1 MLEAFKNANKTDKRR
16 IERILSKS
24 KRLSKKD
31 IIPLIELI
39 IETNAIRNCYQA
51 LISYKNMALKEL
63 ENWND
68 KKQVEQLKGFSELLT
83 DFQSLSTNVKKR
95 YNII

>member
-1 MLEAFKNANKTDKRR
+1 MIEAFNNANKTDKRR

-39 IETNAIRNCYQA
+39 IETNAIRNCYQT
-51 LISYKNMALKEL
+51 LISYKNMAHKEL